1 MTRLEHAWSTP
12 GHDFNPV
19 LVARNGPFQGVMR
32 DSTPNLHAR
41 VINLNLDGSTEIEKK
56 GRFESGMDLG

>member
-1 MTRLEHAWSTP
+1 MPGARP

-19 LVARNGPFQGVMR
+19 FVARNEPFQRVMR
-32 DSTPNLHAR
+32 DSTSNLHAR
-41 VINLNLDGSTEIEKK
+41 VINLNFGGSTEIEKK